1 MLKMYVCI
9 NYDDLLTISAI
20 LDDIAILDINDNDY
34 HCNINGISKSETLN
48 LF

>member
-1 MLKMYVCI
+1 MYVCI
-9 NYDDLLTISAI
+9 NYDDLLMISAI
-20 LDDIAILDINDNDY
+20 LDDTAILDINDNGY